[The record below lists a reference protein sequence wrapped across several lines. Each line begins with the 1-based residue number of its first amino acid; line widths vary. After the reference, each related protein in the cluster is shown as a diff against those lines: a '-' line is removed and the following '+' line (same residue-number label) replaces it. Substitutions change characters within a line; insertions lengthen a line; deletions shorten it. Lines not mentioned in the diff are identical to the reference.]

1 MLSFVYTT
9 HILLLKSRC
18 SKDHLK
24 PEGSRTFIRDRE
36 EEREWEGFFFHFNF
50 KNKIFI
56 SHIIYPDYYICISYI
71 YNIYHNIFLIIL

>member
-9 HILLLKSRC
+9 HILLVKSRS

-36 EEREWEGFFFHFNF
+36 EEREWEGFFSTLTL

-71 YNIYHNIFLIIL
+71 YIIYIIIYF